1 MIQTEVTPSDTNF
14 SMSVSL
20 PSDYIGKKVHVLFY
34 VDEEVKIE
42 PALISS
48 KKKPSDFF
56 GILTKQEGNKLDKHI
71 EKIRSEW
78 SRDI

>member
-1 MIQTEVTPSDTNF
+1 MVQTEVTPYDTDFN
-14 SMSVSL
+14 MSVSL

-34 VDEEVKIE
+34 VDEEVKKT
-42 PALISS
+42 PSFIST

-56 GILTKQEGNKLDKHI
+56 GILTIQEGNKLDKHI
-71 EKIRSEW
+71 EKIRNEW